1 MNLRLSPKDRRHAP
15 KKLIGEDRRVI
26 LIQRVPARH
35 QAGNSVFMVLGNHAM
50 RNQPVLARKHS
61 DIARGNLIQ
70 LRPLHEKDVAWAN
83 AREHTAAANA
93 NTRRSR

>member
-26 LIQRVPARH
+26 LIQQVPASH
-35 QAGNSVFMVLGNHAM
+35 QAGNAVFNVLGNHAM
-50 RNQPVLARKHS
+50 RKQPVLARKEH
-61 DIARGNLIQ
+61 DIAWGNLIQ
-70 LRPLHEKDVAWAN
+70 LRPLHEKDVARAN
-83 AREHTAAANA
+83 AREHTASTNT